1 MPQVDLNVV
10 SRSFDNFSS
19 IILNR
24 VKTNKVVN
32 PVQFTN
38 DLRDFGDKFI
48 AQEQKQVMNRK
59 SKWLAETLVGLK
71 NLNLAGRVYSYLIKF
86 NKGNNKM
93 IEEFAQNGLIIAKRL
108 SDPLHIMARA
118 NDLKEIYK
126 YTKPASDK
134 HLRVLYDEKRALSD
148 IVKDY
153 EGARKRNVATTR
165 DLRPVDSYEEKLA
178 AIKVEIAEVLIKRE
192 DFTNAKIELKEALA
206 MYEKIGEGPN
216 SEKIRNILKNL

>member
-1 MPQVDLNVV
+1 MPRVEINVATK
-10 SRSFDNFSS
+10 RFEDFSS

-24 VKTNKVVN
+24 VKSNKTVN
-32 PVQFTN
+32 PIQFTN
-38 DLRDFGDKFI
+38 DLREIGDKFI
-48 AQEQKQVMNRK
+48 AQEQKPIMNKK

-71 NLNLAGRVYSYLIKF
+71 NLKLAGRVYSYLIKF

-93 IEEFAQNGLIIAKRL
+93 VEEFAQNGLIIAKRL
-108 SDPLHIMARA
+108 SDPVHIMARA

-148 IVKDY
+148 IVKNY
-153 EGARKRNVATTR
+153 ESAKKRNVAISI
-165 DLRPVDSYEEKLA
+165 DLRQIECYEEKLA

-192 DFTNAKIELKEALA
+192 DFSSAKIELKEALA

-216 SEKIRNILKNL
+216 SEKIQNILKTL